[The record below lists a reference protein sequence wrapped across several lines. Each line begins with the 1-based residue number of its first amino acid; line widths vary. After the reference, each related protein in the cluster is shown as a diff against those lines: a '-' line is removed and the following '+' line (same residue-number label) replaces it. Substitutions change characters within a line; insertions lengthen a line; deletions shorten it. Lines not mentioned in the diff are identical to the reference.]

1 MRVAIYVRVSTED
14 QAREGYSLDAQERRL
29 RNYCTLRTGWE
40 VVDVYRDEGFSGRNT
55 GRPEY
60 QRMLEEMDSWDIILV
75 LKMDRIHRNS
85 VNFTK
90 MMSDLEKNHKEF
102 MSLTEK
108 FDTTTAMGRFVMDIF
123 QRMAQLESE
132 RTGER
137 VKVAMAQK
145 AESGDGYLGSPEP
158 YGYRYVNGD
167 LVVVESEAEVVVRI
181 FDLYNAGNSME
192 DVANALINANIPSK
206 TGGQWTR
213 QSICRIL
220 HNPLYAGCLH
230 WDHKVYRGKMPAI
243 VTEAVYTAVNR
254 PIEPIE

>member
-29 RNYCTLRTGWE
+29 KAYCTLRTGWD
-40 VVDVYRDEGFSGRNT
+40 VVEVYRDEGFSGRNT

-60 QRMLEEMDSWDIILV
+60 QRMMSEMDSWDILLV

-85 VNFTK
+85 VNFTV
-90 MMSDLEKNHKEF
+90 MMGQLEENGKQF
-102 MSLTEK
+102 VSLMEK
-108 FDTTTAMGRFVMDIF
+108 LDTTTAMGRFVMDIM

-132 RTGER
+132 QIGER
-137 VKVAMAQK
+137 VKVAMAKK
-145 AESGDGYLGSPEP
+145 AESGDGPMGSAEP

-213 QSICRIL
+213 QAICRIL
-220 HNPLYAGCLH
+220 HNPLYAGCLR
-230 WDHKVYRGKMPAI
+230 WDGKVYRNKMPAI
-243 VTEAVYTAVNR
+243 VTEAVYTAVNG
-254 PIEPIE
+254 PIE